1 MAEINHSDS
10 CIFPYE
16 IRGMLD
22 SFAMVFWKFAP
33 GPALLLAC
41 HHSQS
46 TPPLGGI
53 WLLHH
58 HGFVVTADRYGDDSV
73 HGGPLT
79 S

>member
-41 HHSQS
+41 HHS
-46 TPPLGGI
+46 PPPRWGGI
-53 WLLHH
+53 GSCTITASWLRLTDM
-58 HGFVVTADRYGDDSV
+58 VTTLSMEA
-73 HGGPLT
+73 L
-79 S
+79 